1 MARLH
6 ARRKG
11 KSHSNRP
18 PLGRSINWLNI
29 SPEEVSSL
37 AVKLKND
44 GVPTSS
50 IGIELRDKYGVPGIK
65 YVTGKSLVDVL
76 KENNVQDAMPEDL
89 MNLLTKAQRLN
100 RHLQVHKTDR
110 KNRHSLELVEA
121 KVHRLSKYY
130 KSKGILPA
138 DWRYKSVIAQL
149 E

>member
-44 GVPTSS
+44 GVPRFNESTYKGSKAKQTLAGS
-50 IGIELRDKYGVPGIK
+50 QNRSKK
-65 YVTGKSLVDVL
+65 QTFTG
-76 KENNVQDAMPEDL
+76 
-89 MNLLTKAQRLN
+89 T
-100 RHLQVHKTDR
+100 
-110 KNRHSLELVEA
+110 
-121 KVHRLSKYY
+121 
-130 KSKGILPA
+130 G
-138 DWRYKSVIAQL
+138 
-149 E
+149 